1 MQASLTSV
9 KIILPLLVLLISL
22 PVSAQ
27 DNLGR
32 LAGGI
37 VDETGARIPGAD
49 VTTRNEATGVVTA
62 TISSEAGDY
71 SFPGLVIGSYTV
83 SASLPG
89 FKTVE
94 QVGVRVVSGL
104 AVTLDI
110 TMPIGEVVDTVTV
123 ESQALA
129 VDNQSSSSGLTRVV
143 EEIEELP
150 MAVNQGARHS
160 LSFTRTL
167 PGFSYD
173 PYGKETDTTDRGYVH
188 GVVGVMSTNIDGIYS
203 SPANNFGMREDSG
216 LIPEVISEFRTV
228 ANVNAEHGWNMGSSV
243 EMVMKSGTNEFH
255 GSVFEYFRNDVL
267 DARQWFAAEVNPH
280 RQNEFGAVVGGRI
293 IKDKHFFLASYTGYR
308 ERRTA
313 GGQTSTVATSL
324 MRGGDFSEFLGPQIG
339 TDVLGRPIMQGQIYD
354 PASTRPDGH
363 GGFIRDPFPGN
374 VIPRNRLSSIS
385 TAFQDSI
392 PMPNRPGTV
401 DNHIG
406 PLDKGEQDID
416 KLTLKTDHKI
426 TDSYKLS
433 FGMDRHRKD
442 VVWPGNAGYDQL
454 INTTHLTLGKQYR
467 YRFSNYFTLRPNL
480 LLSVRFAGQ
489 GVPREI
495 GKPGNTHG

>member
-1 MQASLTSV
+1 M
-9 KIILPLLVLLISL
+9 
-22 PVSAQ
+22 
-27 DNLGR
+27 
-32 LAGGI
+32 
-37 VDETGARIPGAD
+37 
-49 VTTRNEATGVVTA
+49 
-62 TISSEAGDY
+62 
-71 SFPGLVIGSYTV
+71 IGSYTV

-110 TMPIGEVVDTVTV
+110 SLPIGEVVDTVTV

-150 MAVNQGARHS
+150 MAVNQGSRHS

-293 IKDKHFFLASYTGYR
+293 IKDKHFLPGQLYR
-308 ERRTA
+308 VPRAQDRR
-313 GGQTSTVATSL
+313 
-324 MRGGDFSEFLGPQIG
+324 
-339 TDVLGRPIMQGQIYD
+339 
-354 PASTRPDGH
+354 RPDLDRRH
-363 GGFIRDPFPGN
+363 LVDAWRGFQR
-374 VIPRNRLSSIS
+374 V
-385 TAFQDSI
+385 
-392 PMPNRPGTV
+392 PGTA
-401 DNHIG
+401 DWDRCPG
-406 PLDKGEQDID
+406 
-416 KLTLKTDHKI
+416 KTH
-426 TDSYKLS
+426 Y
-433 FGMDRHRKD
+433 
-442 VVWPGNAGYDQL
+442 AGADL
-454 INTTHLTLGKQYR
+454 
-467 YRFSNYFTLRPNL
+467 
-480 LLSVRFAGQ
+480 
-489 GVPREI
+489 
-495 GKPGNTHG
+495 